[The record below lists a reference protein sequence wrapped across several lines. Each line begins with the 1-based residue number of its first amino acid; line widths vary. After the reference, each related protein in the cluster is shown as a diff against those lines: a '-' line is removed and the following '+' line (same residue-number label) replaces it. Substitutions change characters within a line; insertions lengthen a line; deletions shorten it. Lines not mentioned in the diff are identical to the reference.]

1 MEILTESINNSN
13 SFEAQEIYILGDINV
28 NLLDRKNKLIH
39 KKGYRFTRED
49 TNYSS
54 GLCLT
59 RKYKQFLSTFG
70 ISQLIEE
77 PTRKTDKTKSLIDH
91 VLVNTPNKISQ
102 FGVIDRAI
110 SDHATIYCTRK
121 HQKHKTG
128 QHNTI
133 QIRTMKNY
141 SKEVFLQKLSEIPFP
156 NYTNFE
162 CVSAAYEDFVNKLLG
177 VIDMVAP
184 LKEIRIKGN
193 SKSWFDSDI
202 LERINIREKLRKKY
216 KKSGLQIDFENFKNA
231 QKQAKQLIKVKKCDY
246 IKEKLKNNIA
256 KPAKLWKTLKSLG
269 MSSKESNG

>member
-39 KKGYRFTRED
+39 KKGYRFTREE

-54 GLCLT
+54 GLYLT
-59 RKYKQFLSTFG
+59 RKYKEFLSTFG

-102 FGVIDRAI
+102 SGVIDRAI
-110 SDHATIYCTRK
+110 SDHDIIYCTRK

-133 QIRTMKNY
+133 QIRSMKNY
-141 SKEVFLQKLSEIPFP
+141 SKEVFLQKLSEISFP
-156 NYTNFE
+156 NYTNF
-162 CVSAAYEDFVNKLLG
+162 
-177 VIDMVAP
+177 
-184 LKEIRIKGN
+184 
-193 SKSWFDSDI
+193 
-202 LERINIREKLRKKY
+202 
-216 KKSGLQIDFENFKNA
+216 
-231 QKQAKQLIKVKKCDY
+231 
-246 IKEKLKNNIA
+246 
-256 KPAKLWKTLKSLG
+256 
-269 MSSKESNG
+269 